1 MKQLFYC
8 LLCSA
13 AIACNSA
20 ADKVSNDTTTT
31 GYSDSAVQVAD
42 STHPPGKRDSFNYK
56 IDTSVQ
62 VTKTLLP
69 PADTLITVDI
79 QNGKGSTRAYLS
91 GMGKHV
97 TLIIPVTN
105 GDSLTAEII
114 PDDNTLNI
122 RFKQV
127 YVPAG
132 KNGKYD
138 GPFSRTIRY
147 PITVKG
153 KYKLIIGSDLM
164 ADGKPK
170 GSFTCNVLIK

>member
-1 MKQLFYC
+1 
-8 LLCSA
+8 
-13 AIACNSA
+13 
-20 ADKVSNDTTTT
+20 
-31 GYSDSAVQVAD
+31 
-42 STHPPGKRDSFNYK
+42 
-56 IDTSVQ
+56 
-62 VTKTLLP
+62 
-69 PADTLITVDI
+69 
-79 QNGKGSTRAYLS
+79 
-91 GMGKHV
+91 MGKHV